1 MRPYK
6 QLLAI
11 IFLIIILSSNYA
23 IFAQETPENI
33 TIEFDTETYGQVSQ
47 SLGVIVPNSLSPQTV
62 GEIKS
67 TFPNGTI
74 YLKLV
79 NPTTSTVNSSGFQE
93 LYQAGFKWY
102 FLFTNANNAFGVVDA
117 YTGLYSPERL
127 VIEVEKDDTAFIT
140 DLKGSYSAVR
150 IHAGH
155 LPVWPRS
162 QVNEILS
169 QVQPPTIE
177 GISFWLGLI
186 DEGAG
191 VFRDVEFAFD
201 TLFDAKSSREFSI
214 WYEYRGENLPWFV
227 REWEEKYIAASK
239 MDKMIWLLAR
249 HLEHCDRVYHS
260 IPHHQTSQILTIPF
274 EHFVLD
280 PWPYMK
286 QIEKLLG
293 VHMTRRTYKEMKRQ
307 KVPRK
312 MIAEGIDLPIYRK
325 YGWEPPKT
333 LTEIEEMNRR
343 REFVAKEA
351 SHQAMETL
359 DRLCQEYE
367 RQYLS

>member
-1 MRPYK
+1 MPLPDIGRQIAEEIKIGRQARMAQEVVFVGGLGGCGKTMLTP
-6 QLLAI
+6 I
-11 IFLIIILSSNYA
+11 IGSLERVEIQKYNYVIEHVCTLHSLDRIDDDVATTLIQMQVDLDIYNMMMSRETNFRFQDLSS
-23 IFAQETPENI
+23 IFKNP
-33 TIEFDTETYGQVSQ
+33 
-47 SLGVIVPNSLSPQTV
+47 
-62 GEIKS
+62 
-67 TFPNGTI
+67 GTWR
-74 YLKLV
+74 YLRRL
-79 NPTTSTVNSSGFQE
+79 F
-93 LYQAGFKWY
+93 QAGDDAIPDRIQSERPILHITMHDLMQRAGILFLALHDQVRFINLVRHPLYMVKQWY
-102 FLFTNANNAFGVVDA
+102 
-117 YTGLYSPERL
+117 
-127 VIEVEKDDTAFIT
+127 
-140 DLKGSYSAVR
+140 
-150 IHAGH
+150 
-155 LPVWPRS
+155 
-162 QVNEILS
+162 VN
-169 QVQPPTIE
+169 
-177 GISFWLGLI
+177 
-186 DEGAG
+186 
-191 VFRDVEFAFD
+191 FD